1 MADRHLLAL
10 HRHMWWS
17 LELRVDASRAL
28 LARAERRHVA
38 AHCVAAVV
46 VANSA

>member
-1 MADRHLLAL
+1 MVDRHPLAL

-17 LELRVDASRAL
+17 LALHGAVRHAL
-28 LARAERRHVA
+28 LDRAVRHHAA

-46 VANSA
+46 VVNSA

>member
-1 MADRHLLAL
+1 
-10 HRHMWWS
+10 MWWS
-17 LELRVDASRAL
+17 QVSHAGACRAL

-46 VANSA
+46 VAANSA

>member
-1 MADRHLLAL
+1 MADRHPLAL
-10 HRHMWWS
+10 HRHMSWS
-17 LELRVDASRAL
+17 LALHAGARRAL

-46 VANSA
+46 VAN

>member
-1 MADRHLLAL
+1 MVDRHPLAL

-17 LELRVDASRAL
+17 LALQPGARRAL
-28 LARAERRHVA
+28 LARAERHHAA

-46 VANSA
+46 VVHSA